1 MIQCQCGEKITQYR
15 LTGTILSA
23 SEADRNEF
31 LSHGSTFPLRIGS
44 RFYALAMIICPICG
58 AASFHDL
65 SSPSISDM
73 AELTKVNL

>member
-15 LTGTILSA
+15 LTGTMLSA

-31 LSHGSTFPLRIGS
+31 LSHGNTFPLRIGS
-44 RFYALAMIICPICG
+44 RFYALAMTICTICG

-65 SSPSISDM
+65 SSPSMSDM
-73 AELTKVNL
+73 TELKDVDL